1 MREEEE
7 MTEQERRRRKYER
20 RQRQY
25 EHRLRRNHWRTRC
38 LTESQKRI
46 ILGDNEKEEQ
56 ENVGQEDRVET
67 GMEARGVTELSTSP
81 AFSCSIPRGSV
92 GSDDSGST
100 WYVREG
106 SDIFSP
112 ASRLSYHD
120 RVDRSEKNNETVI
133 EIEKD

>member
-25 EHRLRRNHWRTRC
+25 EHRLRRNPWRTRC
-38 LTESQKRI
+38 LTESQKRT
-46 ILGDNEKEEQ
+46 ILGVNEKEEQ

-81 AFSCSIPRGSV
+81 AFSCSIPRGSMA
-92 GSDDSGST
+92 SDDSGST
-100 WYVREG
+100 WYFREG
-106 SDIFSP
+106 SDIFCP
-112 ASRLSYHD
+112 ESRVSYHD
-120 RVDRSEKNNETVI
+120 SVDKGEKNNETVI
-133 EIEKD
+133 EITQD